1 MTELSAT
8 PPLSLAKVEPI
19 LLRAKIDTPVITS
32 FGTIPERAVLLVRLE
47 DKDGAVGWGE
57 IFGNFPMHGAENRA
71 HLVRDYIAPIAL
83 SEEWESPAHAFEGMT
98 RKTHIMTLQSGEP
111 GSFAQAIAGVD
122 IALWD
127 LAARR
132 AGKPLW
138 QLLGGKRDSV
148 PTYASGLNPKGF
160 GGIVERKLDEG
171 YNAFKIKIGFGREV
185 DFAAL
190 TKMREMIG
198 EDALMT
204 DVNQGWDVET
214 ACENWAAYSEFNLGW
229 IEEPLPADRPLDEWR
244 QIAALGGSPVA
255 AGENLLG
262 DAQFGEH
269 IDAKVFDVVQ
279 PDMCKWGGFTKTLPL
294 ARRIVAAGQTYCP
307 HFLAGPIGVMSAAH
321 CLAAAGGDGVLEI
334 DANGNPIRERLT
346 GGLPPIDN
354 GILTLPSG
362 PGLGIEPDAAALHE
376 FATH

>member
-83 SEEWESPAHAFEGMT
+83 SEEWESPAHAFEAMT

-160 GGIVERKLDEG
+160 EGIVERKLDEG

-354 GILTLPSG
+354 GILTLPGG